1 MIFRYL
7 SIKHNQLN
15 RINQSPARRF
25 PKCAPQK
32 NLIVPHRVS
41 DIYIPSHPRGIIESC
56 RAILRIPAGLSLLLL
71 YTAAYESDEDGGSRF
86 ALCRVG
92 PKCRPRSRSSLT
104 PPPPMIELE
113 LPQLLEAGYII
124 YIGIHRE
131 REGRESERVIQSLL
145 RARARQGFVDQRL
158 QWHLLQISI

>member
-1 MIFRYL
+1 MRPSKEPNSTPSSLRY
-7 SIKHNQLN
+7 
-15 RINQSPARRF
+15 
-25 PKCAPQK
+25 
-32 NLIVPHRVS
+32 
-41 DIYIPSHPRGIIESC
+41 IYIPSHPRGIIESC

-104 PPPPMIELE
+104 PLPPMIELK

-131 REGRESERVIQSLL
+131 RERRERESERVIQSLL